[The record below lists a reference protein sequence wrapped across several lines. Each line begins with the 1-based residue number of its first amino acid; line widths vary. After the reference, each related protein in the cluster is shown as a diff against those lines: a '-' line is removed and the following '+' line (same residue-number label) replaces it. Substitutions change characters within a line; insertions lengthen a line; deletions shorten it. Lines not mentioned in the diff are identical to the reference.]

1 MSTEVSTQVNEFGI
15 ELTKAKT
22 IESAF
27 DVINAE
33 KQGLYDVYKNIITQ
47 EITPDLVKQARELRL
62 KLVKIRTNI
71 ASIHKNEKA
80 FYLASGK
87 YIDALKNKLTEPV
100 EIAEEKLSELENYY
114 VNIEKQ
120 AKEQRTIARLE
131 RVSKYKNDVQAS
143 QISDL
148 EDETFEILLDGYE
161 KAYNDAVEAENKR
174 IEAERLEN
182 EEKERKDKE
191 TKRIAQLDS
200 DRRNQAIPYY
210 QFWSEFEKQIN
221 FGEQSDA
228 DFNSFIERI
237 KKAKAKND
245 SILESQRIENERLK
259 KENEQ
264 KEEEAKKAKAK
275 ADKEKADLQAE
286 IDKKNKAESDRL
298 AKEKADK
305 EAEEKALLEAQKA
318 PTKEK
323 LTAWINEFSISAPF
337 GESDNTLVVDIIA
350 KHKAFKAWAI
360 KEIEKL

>member
-15 ELTKAKT
+15 ELVKAKT

-114 VNIEKQ
+114 INLEKQ
-120 AKEQRTIARLE
+120 AKEQRTISRLE
-131 RVSKYKNDVQAS
+131 RVSKFKNDVQAS
-143 QISDL
+143 QIADL
-148 EDETFEILLDGYE
+148 EDETFEMLLAGYE
-161 KAYNDAVEAENKR
+161 KAYNDVIEAENKR
-174 IEAERLEN
+174 IEAEKLEA
-182 EEKERKDKE
+182 ERIEKERLEKEAKDKAE
-191 TKRIAQLDS
+191 REAQAKENARLKAENDRIAELA
-200 DRRNQAIPYY
+200 RK
-210 QFWSEFEKQIN
+210 EKA
-221 FGEQSDA
+221 E
-228 DFNSFIERI
+228 
-237 KKAKAKND
+237 
-245 SILESQRIENERLK
+245 LE
-259 KENEQ
+259 
-264 KEEEAKKAKAK
+264 AKAK
-275 ADKEKADLQAE
+275 AEREEAEKKAEAQRLENARIQAE
-286 IDKKNKAESDRL
+286 LEAKNKAESDRL

-305 EAEEKALLEAQKA
+305 EAEEKARLEAEKA

-323 LTAWINEFSISAPF
+323 LTAWVNEFSISAPF